1 MTLEEALKVAKRA
14 RAYGADL
21 SYEEDQAA
29 LQVLYLAYTKG
40 ELSIIPEK
48 K

>member
-1 MTLEEALKVAKRA
+1 MTLEEALKVARRA
-14 RAYGADL
+14 TAWGLDMSYDENEDALSTLYKAYL
-21 SYEEDQAA
+21 
-29 LQVLYLAYTKG
+29 KG